1 MGGVVSQNGNPIG
14 FFSQKFNSAQL
25 KYPTIEQELLALVE
39 TLKYFC
45 WMLLGQRVTV
55 CTNHKNL
62 IGVNT
67 IFSSD
72 RVLRQQLSLEEYGVT
87 LKYIKGGKNLVAS
100 ALSRLDYDKSIQKE
114 ELNAFEPEPAPPF
127 HFT

>member
-1 MGGVVSQNGNPIG
+1 MTYFPDLQNNSMLKTDASDYHMGGVVSQNGNPIG

-67 IFSSD
+67 IFTRD

-87 LKYIKGGKNLVAS
+87 LKYIREGKIWLPMHYQ
-100 ALSRLDYDKSIQKE
+100 D
-114 ELNAFEPEPAPPF
+114 
-127 HFT
+127 